1 MIQRDKSWDAVKGL
15 GILLVVLGHSGCPA
29 YLHDFIYLFHM
40 GLFFYVSGKFL
51 KINRGVENYVV
62 SKISGTLCSLPFLGY
77 FIYSPA

>member
-51 KINRGVENYVV
+51 KINRGGG
-62 SKISGTLCSLPFLGY
+62 KLCCLEDSRDFMLPSFLGVFY
-77 FIYSPA
+77 I

>member
-51 KINRGVENYVV
+51 KINRGG
-62 SKISGTLCSLPFLGY
+62 KLCCLEDFRDFMLPSFLGVFY
-77 FIYSPA
+77 I